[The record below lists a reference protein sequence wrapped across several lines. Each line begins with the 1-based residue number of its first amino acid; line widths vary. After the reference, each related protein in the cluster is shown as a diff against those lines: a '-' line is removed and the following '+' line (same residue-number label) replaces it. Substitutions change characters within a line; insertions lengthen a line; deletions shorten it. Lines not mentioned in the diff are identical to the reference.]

1 AASSARSTWR
11 SPARSSHCWRTRA
24 TARRPGSSNAGRPG
38 PAGIARWVRRPPTAG
53 SSRGSLLPSFHP
65 VRKTLANRPTDVLTV
80 LGGDEPLCR
89 ADLLALLH
97 ELVQLRSEHLGL
109 CTAGAGITTAVV
121 QRLRSAGVQRLN
133 VPFHSARRD
142 AHDWLVGQT
151 GALKTAL
158 RAIRT

>member
-1 AASSARSTWR
+1 MPAS
-11 SPARSSHCWRTRA
+11 
-24 TARRPGSSNAGRPG
+24 
-38 PAGIARWVRRPPTAG
+38 
-53 SSRGSLLPSFHP
+53 
-65 VRKTLANRPTDVLTV
+65 DVLRAARAV
-80 LGGDEPLCR
+80 AGHPGAFLLGGGEPLRR
-89 ADLLALLH
+89 ADLLSLLH

-158 RAIRT
+158 RAIRTCVDAAMPRSSRLVAAGAVPA